1 MRYKHP
7 GLTMS
12 IEKVYFPLL
21 FSMFFLVS
29 TLIDP
34 LWFTNSKGYIDAWI
48 YWGAGDNPSLSYQ
61 NDFASTYYL
70 QRYTVIFPKIIF
82 FYFFGS
88 FWGQLVV
95 GLLWISIAF
104 YYLYRISSRY
114 VGNWPAFLLI
124 LIFISDPVLLGA
136 FGSSYTM
143 GPSIAFY
150 CMYFFYIIKISPDE
164 GRDQNVRSIVFAG
177 IAVACLSNAYLL
189 HGMIAFGISV
199 LYLFYMNAVSKYEF
213 LRYFLVAAVSISAGF
228 QLIYS
233 FISGDWIPFI
243 LKQLYFGS
251 SLASAPNPYGSN
263 GFLDFWSNV
272 LSSHLNYYWLA
283 IVISFLFLTF
293 YLVSFRQV
301 DLRSF
306 KVIHLTSLSLLL
318 AYLAQSMLYTNIFGY
333 IWAAC
338 GLYVLKFFTLFF
350 LVLILKSTFSERMT
364 VFFLSFVIIFL
375 LLIDRFTGIITSLQF
390 IQVGALSLGFLL
402 FLLIGSIFFRYEA
415 NSKTPRYFSI
425 GVVACLILG
434 LPTFSHAQDFRQY
447 AVPFEGSFREAK
459 SEYAKLTFQRSLV
472 LNISKTI
479 QPTPRSWFTPD
490 SGIPLMSSQL
500 FLYSMISDMPGKA
513 NCSQVDWA
521 RNYSSLIYSFGPQD
535 LNSTEVTKLY
545 LAECGYEAIDLPLGP
560 NLAKDLKGI
569 GGKVWQLRLKN

>member
-1 MRYKHP
+1 MRFF
-7 GLTMS
+7 LTNS
-12 IEKVYFPLL
+12 IKRFSFPFL
-21 FSMFFLVS
+21 FFVFFLVS

-34 LWFTNSKGYIDAWI
+34 LWFTNSKDYIDSWI
-48 YWGAGDNPSLSYQ
+48 YWGAGDNPLLSYQ

-70 QRYTVIFPKIIF
+70 QRYIVIFPKIIF

-95 GLLWISIAF
+95 GLFWICIAF
-104 YYLYRISSRY
+104 YYLYRISNRY
-114 VGNWPAFLLI
+114 IGRWPAFLLI

-150 CMYFFYIIKISPDE
+150 CMYFFFIVKISPDE

-189 HGMIAFGISV
+189 HGMITFGISV
-199 LYLFYMNAVSKYEF
+199 FYLFYMSAVSKYEF
-213 LRYFLVAAVSISAGF
+213 LKYFLAAAVSISACF
-228 QLIYS
+228 QLIYF

-243 LKQLYFGS
+243 LKQLRFGS
-251 SLASAPNPYGSN
+251 SLVSAPNPYGSN
-263 GFLDFWSNV
+263 GFLDFWSNA
-272 LSSHLNYYWLA
+272 LSSQLNYYWLA
-283 IVISFLFLTF
+283 IIISFLFLSF
-293 YLVSFRQV
+293 YSVSFRRA
-301 DLRSF
+301 DFKSF

-318 AYLAQSMLYTNIFGY
+318 AYLAQTVLYTNIFGY

-338 GLYVLKFFTLFF
+338 GFYVLKFFTLFF
-350 LVLILKSTFSERMT
+350 LVFILKGTFSDRMT
-364 VFFLSFVIIFL
+364 VLFLSFVILFVL
-375 LLIDRFTGIITSLQF
+375 FIDRFNGIIASLQF
-390 IQVGALSLGFLL
+390 IKVVALGLGFLL
-402 FLLIGSIFFRYEA
+402 FLLISSVFFKSVGNLE
-415 NSKTPRYFSI
+415 TPRYFSI

-434 LPTFSHAQDFRQY
+434 LPTFSHAQVFRQY

-459 SEYAKLTFQRSLV
+459 FEYAKLTLERSIV
-472 LNISKTI
+472 LKISKTI

-490 SGIPLMSSQL
+490 SGTPLMSSQL
-500 FLYSMISDMPGKA
+500 FLYSMISDVPGKA

-535 LNSTEVTKLY
+535 LDSTEVTKLY

-560 NLAKDLKGI
+560 NLAKDLKSI
-569 GGKVWQLRLKN
+569 GGKVWVLRPRE